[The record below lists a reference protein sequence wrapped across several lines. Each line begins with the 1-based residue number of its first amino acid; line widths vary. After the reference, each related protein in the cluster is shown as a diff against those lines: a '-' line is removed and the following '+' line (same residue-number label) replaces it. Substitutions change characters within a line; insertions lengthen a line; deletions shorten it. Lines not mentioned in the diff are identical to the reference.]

1 MEPMEA
7 LNKII
12 SAVDRIE
19 DYTEEINIIKD
30 KITGAG
36 QSNDNGEWEARYNKL
51 RDDYLNRFNGNT
63 VTEIEDDAQ
72 LRRDIDWSDEEKE
85 KKVETDIELEDLF
98 KN

>member
-12 SAVDRIE
+12 NAVDRIE

-30 KITGAG
+30 KITGAA

-51 RDDYLNRFNGNT
+51 RDDYINRFNGNT